1 MIAAVLP
8 ATAQLRL
15 PAIMSDHMVIQRNE
29 KIRFWGWADKGA
41 RVTVAL
47 AGNTASAKAA
57 RDGRWSVQ
65 LPALPAGGPYTV
77 TVSSKKE
84 TITLDDVLVDEVW
97 ICSGQSN
104 IEFMLRSINNADE

>member
-1 MIAAVLP
+1 MTRRIRIILLMIAAVLP

-15 PAIMSDHMVIQRNE
+15 PAIMSDHMVMQRNE

-57 RDGRWSVQ
+57 RDG
-65 LPALPAGGPYTV
+65 ALECTAARVAGRRTV
-77 TVSSKKE
+77 YCDCKFEKR
-84 TITLDDVLVDEVW
+84 D
-97 ICSGQSN
+97 
-104 IEFMLRSINNADE
+104 NNP